1 MKYDPV
7 RRSRVGVDVSA
18 RNKETNYTRST
29 RTGDSGRYSL
39 AQMPLGRSKITAQAR
54 RFSRP

>member
-1 MKYDPV
+1 MTQ
-7 RRSRVGVDVSA
+7 SCAAIVGVDVSA
-18 RNKETNYTRST
+18 GNKETNYTRST